1 MAKKPSFNDLNF
13 YVKWADLED
22 ALKGLRS
29 ELSNLQA
36 QSLQNLKPV
45 ERVVIEQSMQTEVK
59 NEKNEN
65 CTMLIRKGNSCCHR
79 KSSAWGPLFKVS
91 SEGL

>member
-1 MAKKPSFNDLNF
+1 MIIPIHFNSLFRFTTSLYLLVFRPQNDINALQKELAKKPSFNDLNF

-45 ERVVIEQSMQTEVK
+45 ERVVIEQSMQTE
-59 NEKNEN
+59 EKN
-65 CTMLIRKGNSCCHR
+65 
-79 KSSAWGPLFKVS
+79 
-91 SEGL
+91 